1 MIKKNAMPI
10 HCGKG
15 RGTMENREAILGYAQ
30 SDKVKS
36 GLIWVTQM
44 AEIAIGLKDG
54 ERLGGEK
61 IVQTT
66 IALIA
71 NEAHLAKTITRDQR
85 WEEIEKNIEK
95 ARVMIHSGVLAEVT
109 YHLTQ
114 ALSQVTSI
122 GQQTMTF
129 LLDRKL
135 I

>member
-1 MIKKNAMPI
+1 MIKKNAMLI
-10 HCGKG
+10 ICGKG
-15 RGTMENREAILGYAQ
+15 KGTMENREAILGYAQ
-30 SDKVKS
+30 SEKVKS

-44 AEIAIGLKDG
+44 TEIALGLKEG

-85 WEEIEKNIEK
+85 WEEIEKTIEK
-95 ARVMIHSGVLAEVT
+95 ARVMIHSGVLAEVIF
-109 YHLTQ
+109 HLTQ

-122 GQQTMTF
+122 GQQTMAF
-129 LLDRKL
+129 LFDRKL

>member
-1 MIKKNAMPI
+1 
-10 HCGKG
+10 
-15 RGTMENREAILGYAQ
+15 MENREAILGYAQ
-30 SDKVKS
+30 SEKVKS
-36 GLIWVTQM
+36 GLIWVAQM
-44 AEIAIGLKDG
+44 AENAVGLKDG
-54 ERLGGEK
+54 EKRGAER

-95 ARVMIHSGVLAEVT
+95 ARVMVHSGVLHEVT
-109 YHLTQ
+109 WHLTQ

-129 LLDRKL
+129 LIDKNL